1 MDYSDPI
8 IKSIFSRLGLDGP
21 KANTLTV
28 QHSEVTDIP
37 SAKLW
42 DILENVEQW
51 SRWGKPWMERSRWLE
66 KRKFEVGARFEQ
78 VRKMGIPI
86 GRQVSVETVR
96 ELIPG
101 VSVAWWDADGGIRSG
116 RVWSF
121 ETQPDGQTKVTSS
134 EVFVGPL
141 IFLFR
146 LIVQRYWNRLN
157 AKMVTGLLEFA
168 KRN

>member
-8 IKSIFSRLGLDGP
+8 IKSIYSRLGLEGP
-21 KANTLTV
+21 KLNTVAV
-28 QHSEVTDIP
+28 QHSEVTNIS

-86 GRQVSVETVR
+86 GRQVTVETVR

-101 VSVAWWDADGGIRSG
+101 VSVAWWDADGGIRSC

-121 ETQPDGQTKVTSS
+121 EAQADGQTKVTSS

-141 IFLFR
+141 IFLCR
-146 LIVQRYWNRLN
+146 LVVQRYWNKLN
-157 AKMVTGLLEFA
+157 QKMVIGLIEFA